1 MKHNS
6 PLLLMLLPA
15 LCLFATATE
24 IRQKTPAP
32 QTSAGGSQSQEAI
45 REILDLER
53 QSKDAAVQRDPT
65 FAQRTLADDYLGI
78 TPLGQVITKADT
90 VAARKSGQLRYDSID
105 ISDVVVRVYGNT
117 AVVNGRVDVKGTMAG
132 KDSSGPVLFT
142 RVYVKKDG
150 RWQSVAFQQTPIVP

>member
-1 MKHNS
+1 MRHNS
-6 PLLLMLLPA
+6 ALLLMLLPV
-15 LCLFATATE
+15 LCLFARATE

-117 AVVNGRVDVKGTMAG
+117 AVVTARATVRGIDLGEEFNGSYR
-132 KDSSGPVLFT
+132 FT
-142 RVYVKKDG
+142 RVWIRRNG
-150 RWQSVAFQQTPIVP
+150 HWQAASYQATVTR

>member
-65 FAQRTLADDYLGI
+65 FAQRTLADDYLEL
-78 TPLGQVITKADT
+78 THLCKVITKPDT
-90 VAARKSGQLRYDSID
+90 VAARQSGQLRYASID

-117 AVVNGRVDVKGTMAG
+117 AVVTARATVRGIDLGEEFNGSYR
-132 KDSSGPVLFT
+132 FT
-142 RVYVKKDG
+142 RVWIRRNG
-150 RWQSVAFQQTPIVP
+150 HWQAASYQATVTR